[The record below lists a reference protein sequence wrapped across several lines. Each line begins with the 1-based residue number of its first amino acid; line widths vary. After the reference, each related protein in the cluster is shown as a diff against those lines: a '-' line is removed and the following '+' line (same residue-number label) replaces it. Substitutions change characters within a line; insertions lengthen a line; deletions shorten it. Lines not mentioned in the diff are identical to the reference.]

1 MTRRAPSGKRN
12 LARGASGAVY
22 PISLCMI
29 VRNEERFL
37 RDALTSVQ
45 GVVDE
50 ICIVD
55 TGSTDGTVAIA
66 GSFGARIGH
75 ATWRDDFAW
84 ARNQALA
91 MASCPWILVL
101 DADERLAADS
111 RDELVALRK
120 VRPDGAGRWI
130 RCRNLND
137 AGRETVAST
146 NAIIRIF
153 PNDPTIK
160 YRGTIHEYVARDGE
174 ERSIGAAMTAIEIFH
189 YGYLPAVMSERAKGD
204 RNLRVSRGAF
214 EAAPDDPVHVY
225 NYAMSALLAG
235 ERVLAREQLERVVA
249 LTRDTPRG
257 FRPMALATLGGIYL
271 DDGRAAD
278 ALTAGDECVAI
289 VASLP
294 DGHFLRGRAL
304 GALGRYHEA
313 RTAFGEAITA
323 GSNTTFEHFVVDDE
337 IAAWKAH
344 NEIGGTLVS
353 EGRFA
358 EAQQWLDLGLKARP
372 AERTLILN
380 RAKCREAQSDLADA
394 LAGFRTVFEG
404 FRDEA
409 ASIEYV
415 NFVFRHG
422 SADIALAAVE
432 SALPLLGEDYQ
443 RAFLVAAAA
452 AMLRDA
458 RRDDAAGLLRRVL
471 AVGTEPSKGRAIITA
486 LAQQYAAPELNG
498 LLDSDVAHAIT
509 VSGSWQ

>member
-1 MTRRAPSGKRN
+1 MTRRAPSGNRTP
-12 LARGASGAVY
+12 ARGASGVVY

-37 RDALTSVQ
+37 HEALTSVQ

-66 GSFGARIGH
+66 ESFGARINRV
-75 ATWRDDFAW
+75 TWRDDFAW

-91 MASCPWILVL
+91 MARGAWILVL
-101 DADERLAADS
+101 DADERLAPDS
-111 RDELVALRK
+111 RNELLALRN
-120 VRPDGAGRWI
+120 VRPDGVGRWI

-153 PNDPTIK
+153 PNHPTIK

-174 ERSIGAAMTAIEIFH
+174 ERSIGGSMTAIEILH
-189 YGYLPAVMSERAKGD
+189 YGYLPAVMSERAKGE
-204 RNLRVSRGAF
+204 RNLRVSRAAF
-214 EAAPDDPVHVY
+214 EAAPNDPAHVY

-235 ERVLAREQLERVVA
+235 ERALAREQLESVLE

-257 FRPMALATLGGIYL
+257 FRPMALATLGGMYL
-271 DDGRAAD
+271 DDGRPED
-278 ALTAGDECVAI
+278 ALVAGDECVAI

-294 DGHFLRGRAL
+294 DGHFVRGRAL
-304 GALGRYHEA
+304 AALGRYHEA
-313 RTAFGEAITA
+313 RTALGEAISV
-323 GSNTTFEHFVVDDE
+323 GSNKTFEHFVVDDE

-380 RAKCREAQSDLADA
+380 RAKCREAQGDLADA
-394 LAGFRTVFEG
+394 LAGFRAVFDG

-409 ASIEYV
+409 AAIEYV

-422 SADIALAAVE
+422 SADIALTAVE

-443 RAFLVAAAA
+443 RAFLVSAAAA
-452 AMLRDA
+452 LLRA
-458 RRDDAAGLLRRVL
+458 GRREEAAALLRRVL
-471 AVGTEPSKGRAIITA
+471 AVGGEPAKGRAIITA
-486 LAQQYAAPELNG
+486 LAQQYGTPELNG
-498 LLDSDVAHAIT
+498 LLDGDGPHAIT
-509 VSGSWQ
+509 VSGR